1 VFFNLFRIQKNIK
14 LMPKITLP
22 DGNSLNFDNH
32 VTGLQVAEK
41 ISKSLAKQAMV
52 ISVNGELKDLDYK
65 ISSDCSVK
73 IFTSK
78 NEEGLDTIRH
88 DTAHILAMAVQE
100 LFPGTQV
107 TIGPVIENGFYYDFA
122 RKQPFTEEDL
132 LKIENKMK
140 EIVDRDEITKREV
153 WNRERAIKHFR
164 DKGEIYKAELIESIP
179 AGEEVSIYFHGD
191 WHDLCRGPH
200 LASTGKIGKFF
211 KLMKVSGAYWRGDSN
226 NEMLQRIYGTSWAT
240 QKDLDDYLKR
250 IEEAEKRDHRKL
262 GKEMDLFH
270 FREESPGSVFWHEKG
285 WTLFQKLISYMRSR
299 QDDAGYKE
307 VNTPEVLDRS
317 LWEKSG
323 HWEKYGEHMYTSTTP
338 DEKVFAIK
346 PMNCPGH
353 VQVFNQGLK
362 SYRDLP
368 LRISEFGKVHRY
380 EPSGSLHGLLRVRAF
395 TQDDAHIFCTEDQIT
410 SECLIVTNLILDI
423 YKELGFENVILKYS
437 DRPDLRVGD
446 DSVWDKAE
454 SALLDAVKASKLEYT
469 INKGEGAFY
478 GPKIEFVLRDAIGR
492 DWQCGT
498 LQVDLNL
505 PGRLDASYVDKDGIK
520 KVPVM
525 LHRALFG
532 SLERFIGILIEHYA
546 GKFPFWISPLQT
558 VVIPISEDFEN
569 YAAEVANKIKKAGIS
584 SAVDLKK
591 HNLNYKIRDHSLAK
605 IPLLLICGKKE
616 VDSNSVTIRR
626 LDSNKQENMDLD
638 LFLKT
643 FSALNKASSN

>member
-1 VFFNLFRIQKNIK
+1 
-14 LMPKITLP
+14 MPLITLP
-22 DGNSLNFDNH
+22 DGNTIEFPNK
-32 VTGLQVAEK
+32 VTGLEVAEK
-41 ISKSLAKQAMV
+41 ISKSLSKQATI
-52 ISVNGELKDLDYK
+52 ISVNEELKDLSFVIDE
-65 ISSDCSVK
+65 DCSVK

-78 NEEGLDTIRH
+78 DKEGLETIRH
-88 DTAHILAMAVQE
+88 DTAHITAMAVQE

-107 TIGPVIENGFYYDFA
+107 TIGPIIENGFYYDFS
-122 RKQPFTEEDL
+122 RKEPFTEDDL
-132 LKIENKMK
+132 NKIENKMK
-140 EIVDRDEITKREV
+140 EIVDRDVPTTREV
-153 WNRERAIKHFR
+153 WKRDKAISHFK
-164 DKGEIYKAELIESIP
+164 DKGEIYKAEIIESIP
-179 AGEEVSIYFHGD
+179 QGEDVSIYFHGN

-200 LASTGKIGKFF
+200 LSSTGKIGKYF
-211 KLMKVSGAYWRGDSN
+211 KLTKVSGAYWRGDSN
-226 NEMLQRIYGTSWAT
+226 NEMLQRIYGTSWAS
-240 QKDLDDYLKR
+240 QKDLDEYLKR

-285 WTLFQKLISYMRSR
+285 WKLFQKLVAYMRAR
-299 QDDAGYKE
+299 QEKAGYKE
-307 VNTPEVLDRS
+307 VNTPEILDRS

-323 HWEKYGEHMYTSTTP
+323 HWEKYGEHMYTSQTP
-338 DEKVFAIK
+338 DEKIFAIK

-380 EPSGSLHGLLRVRAF
+380 EPSGALHGLLRVRAF

-423 YKELGFENVILKYS
+423 YKDLGFEDVILKYS

-446 DSVWDKAE
+446 DNVWDKAE
-454 SALLDAVKASKLEYT
+454 KALLDAVKASKLQYT

-505 PGRLDASYVDKDGIK
+505 PGRLDASFVDKDGTK
-520 KVPVM
+520 KIPVM

-532 SLERFIGILIEHYA
+532 SLERFIGILIENYA
-546 GKFPFWISPLQT
+546 GKFPFWIAPLQV
-558 VVIPISEDFEN
+558 VVIPISEEFDS
-569 YAAEVANKIKKAGIS
+569 YAKEVNEKINNAGIS
-584 SAVDLKK
+584 SEVDLKN
-591 HNLNYKIRDHSLAK
+591 HNLNYKIREHSLSK

-626 LDSNKQENMDLD
+626 LDTNKQENMELN
-638 LFLKT
+638 LFLET

>member
-1 VFFNLFRIQKNIK
+1 
-14 LMPKITLP
+14 MPIITLP
-22 DGNSLNFDNH
+22 DGNSLNFSND
-32 VTGLQVAEK
+32 VTGLNVAEK

-52 ISVNGELKDLDYK
+52 ISVNGELKDLDYLIK
-65 ISSDCSVK
+65 KDCSVR

-78 NEEGLDTIRH
+78 TPEGLETIRH

-122 RKQPFTEEDL
+122 RKEPFTEDDL

-153 WNRERAIKHFR
+153 WERNKAISHFKN
-164 DKGEIYKAELIESIP
+164 KGEVYKAELIETIP
-179 AGEEVSIYFHGD
+179 ESEDVSIYFHGD

-200 LASTGKIGKFF
+200 LSSTGKIGKYF
-211 KLMKVSGAYWRGDSN
+211 KLTKVSGAYWRGDSN
-226 NEMLQRIYGTSWAT
+226 NEMLQRIYGTSWAS
-240 QKDLDDYLKR
+240 QKDLDEYLKR

-285 WTLFQKLISYMRSR
+285 WALFQKLINYMRSR
-299 QDDAGYKE
+299 QDAAGYKE
-307 VNTPEVLDRS
+307 VNTPEVLDRL

-323 HWEKYGEHMYTSTTP
+323 HWEKYGENMYTSETP

-353 VQVFNQGLK
+353 IQVFNQGLK

-368 LRISEFGKVHRY
+368 LRITEFGKVHRY
-380 EPSGSLHGLLRVRAF
+380 EPSGALHGLLRVRAF
-395 TQDDAHIFCTEDQIT
+395 TQDDAHIFCSEDQIT
-410 SECLIVTNLILDI
+410 SECLEVTNLILDI
-423 YKELGFENVILKYS
+423 YKDLGFENVILKYA
-437 DRPDLRVGD
+437 DRPDVRVGD
-446 DSVWDKAE
+446 DEVWDKAE
-454 SALLDAVKASKLEYT
+454 ASLLEAVKASKLEYS

-505 PGRLDASYVDKDGIK
+505 PGRLDASYVDKDGAK

-532 SLERFIGILIEHYA
+532 SLERFIGILIENYA

-558 VVIPISEDFEN
+558 VVIPISEEFDD
-569 YAAEVANKIKKAGIS
+569 YAIKVSKKIKEAGMS
-584 SAVDLKK
+584 SSVDLKK
-591 HNLNYKIRDHSLAK
+591 HNLNYKIRDNSLAK

-616 VDSNSVTIRR
+616 VDSNSVTIR
-626 LDSNKQENMDLD
+626 
-638 LFLKT
+638 
-643 FSALNKASSN
+643 

>member
-1 VFFNLFRIQKNIK
+1 
-14 LMPKITLP
+14 MPLITLP
-22 DGNSLNFDNH
+22 DGNTIEFPNK
-32 VTGLQVAEK
+32 VTGLEVAEK
-41 ISKSLAKQAMV
+41 ISKSLSKQATI
-52 ISVNGELKDLDYK
+52 ISVNEELKDLSFVIDE
-65 ISSDCSVK
+65 DCSIK

-78 NEEGLDTIRH
+78 DKEGLETIRH
-88 DTAHILAMAVQE
+88 DTAHITAMAVQE

-107 TIGPVIENGFYYDFA
+107 TIGPIIENGFYYDFS
-122 RKQPFTEEDL
+122 RKEPFTEDDL
-132 LKIENKMK
+132 NKIENKMK
-140 EIVDRDEITKREV
+140 EIVDRDVPTTRVVWKRDK
-153 WNRERAIKHFR
+153 AISHFK
-164 DKGEIYKAELIESIP
+164 DKGEIYKAEIIESIP
-179 AGEEVSIYFHGD
+179 QGEDVSIYFHGD
-191 WHDLCRGPH
+191 WHDLCKGPH
-200 LASTGKIGKFF
+200 LSSTGKIGKYF
-211 KLMKVSGAYWRGDSN
+211 KLTKVSGAYWRGDSN
-226 NEMLQRIYGTSWAT
+226 NEMLQRIYGTSWAS
-240 QKDLDDYLKR
+240 QKDLDEYLKR

-285 WTLFQKLISYMRSR
+285 WKLFQKLVAYMRVR
-299 QDDAGYKE
+299 QEKAGYKE
-307 VNTPEVLDRS
+307 VNTPEILDRS

-323 HWEKYGEHMYTSTTP
+323 HWEKYGEHMYTSQTP
-338 DEKVFAIK
+338 DEKIFAIK

-380 EPSGSLHGLLRVRAF
+380 EPSGALHGLLRVRAF

-423 YKELGFENVILKYS
+423 YKDLGFEDVILKYS

-446 DSVWDKAE
+446 DNVWDKAE
-454 SALLDAVKASKLEYT
+454 KALLDAVKASKLEYT

-505 PGRLDASYVDKDGIK
+505 PGRLDASFVDKDGTK
-520 KVPVM
+520 KIPVM

-532 SLERFIGILIEHYA
+532 SLERFIGILIENYA
-546 GKFPFWISPLQT
+546 GKFPFWIAPLQA
-558 VVIPISEDFEN
+558 VVIPISEEFDS
-569 YAAEVANKIKKAGIS
+569 YAKEVNEKINNVGMNS
-584 SAVDLKK
+584 EVDLKN
-591 HNLNYKIRDHSLAK
+591 HNLNYKIREHSLSK

-626 LDSNKQENMDLD
+626 LDTNKQENMELN
-638 LFLKT
+638 LFLKK
-643 FSALNKASSN
+643 FSALNKAPSN

>member
-1 VFFNLFRIQKNIK
+1 
-14 LMPKITLP
+14 MPIITLP
-22 DGNSLNFDNH
+22 DGNNLSFPDK
-32 VTGLQVAEK
+32 VTGLDEAEK

-52 ISVNGELKDLDYK
+52 ISIDGDLKDLDFLIEK
-65 ISSDCSVK
+65 DCSIK

-78 NEEGLDTIRH
+78 NPEGLETIRH

-122 RKQPFTEEDL
+122 RKEPFTEDDL
-132 LKIENKMK
+132 EQIENKMK
-140 EIVDRDEITKREV
+140 EIVDRNEITKREV
-153 WNRERAIKHFR
+153 WERNKAISHFKE
-164 DKGEIYKAELIESIP
+164 KGETYKAELIEAIP
-179 AGEEVSIYFHGD
+179 ENEDVSIYFHGD

-200 LASTGKIGKFF
+200 LSSTGKIGKFF
-211 KLMKVSGAYWRGDSN
+211 KLTKVSGAYWRGDSN

-240 QKDLDDYLKR
+240 QKDLDEYLKR

-270 FREESPGSVFWHEKG
+270 FREESPGSVFWHERG
-285 WTLFQKLISYMRSR
+285 WALFQKLINYMRGR
-299 QDDAGYKE
+299 QDAAGYKE
-307 VNTPEVLDRS
+307 VNTPEILDRQ

-323 HWEKYGEHMYTSTTP
+323 HWEKYGENMYTSETP

-353 VQVFNQGLK
+353 IQVFNQGLK

-368 LRISEFGKVHRY
+368 LRITEFGKVHRY
-380 EPSGSLHGLLRVRAF
+380 EPSGALHGLLRVRAF
-395 TQDDAHIFCTEDQIT
+395 TQDDAHIFCSEDQIT
-410 SECLIVTNLILDI
+410 SECLEVTNLILDI
-423 YKELGFENVILKYS
+423 YKDLGFENVILKYA
-437 DRPDLRVGD
+437 DRPEVRVGED
-446 DSVWDKAE
+446 EVWDKAE
-454 SALLDAVKASKLEYT
+454 ASLLEAVKASKLEYT

-505 PGRLDASYVDKDGIK
+505 PGRLDASYVDKDGTK

-532 SLERFIGILIEHYA
+532 SLERFIGILIENYA

-558 VVIPISEDFEN
+558 VVIPISEEFDD
-569 YAAEVANKIKKAGIS
+569 YAIEVSKKIKQVGIS
-584 SAVDLKK
+584 SNVDLKK

-626 LDSNKQENMDLD
+626 LDSNKQENMDLN

>member
-1 VFFNLFRIQKNIK
+1 
-14 LMPKITLP
+14 MPIITLP
-22 DGNSLNFDNH
+22 DGNNLNFPNK
-32 VTGLQVAEK
+32 VTGLDIAEK
-41 ISKSLAKQAMV
+41 IGKSLAKQAMI
-52 ISVNGELKDLDYK
+52 ISVNGELKDLDYIIEK
-65 ISSDCSVK
+65 DCSVK

-78 NEEGLDTIRH
+78 NPEGLETIRH

-122 RKQPFTEEDL
+122 RKESFTEDDL
-132 LKIENKMK
+132 IKIEDKMK
-140 EIVDRDEITKREV
+140 EIVDRDEVTKREV
-153 WNRERAIKHFR
+153 WERNKAISHFKK
-164 DKGEIYKAELIESIP
+164 KGEVYKAELIEAIP
-179 AGEEVSIYFHGD
+179 ENEDVSIYFHGD

-200 LASTGKIGKFF
+200 LSSTGKIGKYF
-211 KLMKVSGAYWRGDSN
+211 KLTKVAGAYWRGNSN
-226 NEMLQRIYGTSWAT
+226 NEMLQRIYGTSWAN
-240 QKDLDDYLKR
+240 QKDLDEYLKR
-250 IEEAEKRDHRKL
+250 IEEAERRDHRKL

-285 WTLFQKLISYMRSR
+285 WALFQKLINYMRSK
-299 QDDAGYKE
+299 QDFAGYKE
-307 VNTPEVLDRS
+307 VNTPEVLDRL

-323 HWEKYGEHMYTSTTP
+323 HWEKYGENMYTSETP

-353 VQVFNQGLK
+353 IQVFNQGLK

-368 LRISEFGKVHRY
+368 LRITEFGKVHRY
-380 EPSGSLHGLLRVRAF
+380 EPSGALHGLLRVRAF
-395 TQDDAHIFCTEDQIT
+395 TQDDAHIFCSEDQIT
-410 SECLIVTNLILDI
+410 SECLNVTNLILDI
-423 YKELGFENVILKYS
+423 YKDLGFENVILKYA
-437 DRPDLRVGD
+437 DRPEVRVGD
-446 DSVWDKAE
+446 DEVWDKAE
-454 SALLDAVKASKLEYT
+454 ASLLEAVKASKLEYS

-505 PGRLDASYVDKDGIK
+505 PGRLDAAYIDKDGSK

-558 VVIPISEDFEN
+558 VVIPISEEFDD
-569 YAAEVANKIKKAGIS
+569 YAKEVSKKIKEVGLS

-638 LFLKT
+638 LFLET
-643 FSALNKASSN
+643 FSALNKAS

>member
-1 VFFNLFRIQKNIK
+1 
-14 LMPKITLP
+14 MPIITLP
-22 DGNSLNFDNH
+22 DGNNLSFSND
-32 VTGLQVAEK
+32 VTGLGVAEK

-52 ISVNGELKDLDYK
+52 ISVNGELKDLDYLIK
-65 ISSDCSVK
+65 KDCSVK

-78 NEEGLDTIRH
+78 NPEGLETIRH

-122 RKQPFTEEDL
+122 RKEPFTEDDL

-153 WNRERAIKHFR
+153 WERNKAISHFK
-164 DKGEIYKAELIESIP
+164 DKGEVYKAELIETIP
-179 AGEEVSIYFHGD
+179 ESEDVSIYFHGD

-200 LASTGKIGKFF
+200 LSSTGKIGKYF
-211 KLMKVSGAYWRGDSN
+211 KLTKVSGAYWRGDSN
-226 NEMLQRIYGTSWAT
+226 NEMLQRIYGTSWAS
-240 QKDLDDYLKR
+240 QKDLDEYLKR

-285 WTLFQKLISYMRSR
+285 WALFQKLINYMRSR
-299 QDDAGYKE
+299 QDAAGYKE
-307 VNTPEVLDRS
+307 VNTPEVLDRL

-323 HWEKYGEHMYTSTTP
+323 HWEKYGENMYTSETP

-353 VQVFNQGLK
+353 IQVFNQGLK

-368 LRISEFGKVHRY
+368 LRITEFGKVHRY
-380 EPSGSLHGLLRVRAF
+380 EPSGALHGLLRVRAF
-395 TQDDAHIFCTEDQIT
+395 TQDDAHIFCSEDQIT
-410 SECLIVTNLILDI
+410 SECLEVTNLILDI
-423 YKELGFENVILKYS
+423 YKDLGFENVILKYA
-437 DRPDLRVGD
+437 DRPDVRVGD
-446 DSVWDKAE
+446 DEVWDKAE
-454 SALLDAVKASKLEYT
+454 ASLLEAVKASKLEYS

-505 PGRLDASYVDKDGIK
+505 PGRLDASYVDKDGTK

-532 SLERFIGILIEHYA
+532 SLERFIGILIENYA

-558 VVIPISEDFEN
+558 VVIPISEEFDD
-569 YAAEVANKIKKAGIS
+569 YAIKVSKKIKEAGMS
-584 SAVDLKK
+584 SSVDLKK
-591 HNLNYKIRDHSLAK
+591 HNLNYKIRDNSLAK

-626 LDSNKQENMDLD
+626 LDSNKQENMDLN